1 MECVDS
7 FVSGIDATNGE
18 MTIFGRLAVAASLH
32 IMKIF
37 RPIAGSVP
45 KSE

>member
-7 FVSGIDATNGE
+7 FVFGIDITSDE
-18 MTIFGRLAVAASLH
+18 MTIFGRLAVAAGLH
-32 IMKIF
+32 IMKFF